1 MLSFN
6 MLIYLALYLR
16 IFFVVYGALASIVVL
31 GKENIKFLLNYMK
44 VRAFQ
49 SHKLVVW
56 IVSFGTLIYF
66 RHLVNNAEDITIST
80 VFEKNIWLSSIVIFL
95 LFSVNAYAFLDAKNS
110 IKIAEKTKKDAENAM
125 FFKNLFYL
133 GKIGSWFVPA
143 GWIAKIGIYAAVRVG
158 DSFLDNHIENKVA
171 KTILKN
177 ISAMML
183 LSIVNATMIIIATY
197 LITDH
202 ILFW

>member
-6 MLIYLALYLR
+6 MLIFSALILR
-16 IFFVVYGALASIVVL
+16 IIFVVYGALASIAVI
-31 GKENIKFLLNYMK
+31 GKENIKFLLDYIK
-44 VRAFQ
+44 IRALQ

-66 RHLVNNAEDITIST
+66 EHLVTNAEDIAISS
-80 VFEKNIWLSSIVIFL
+80 VFEKNIWLSLIVLFL

-110 IKIAEKTKKDAENAM
+110 IKIAKETKKDAERAI
-125 FFKNLFYL
+125 FIKNLINVA
-133 GKIGSWFVPA
+133 KIGSWFVPA
-143 GWIAKIGIYAAVRVG
+143 GWIARIGIYTVVVVA
-158 DSFLDNHIENKVA
+158 DTFFDNHIESKVA

-177 ISAMML
+177 ISVMML
-183 LSIVNATMIIIATY
+183 LAIVNATMIIIATY